1 MGLGEPLSLALG
13 GGPSPQEEVY
23 DAMRQNVGDGI
34 QGPEDSLVEKWRN
47 ARARGIAT
55 FTQDDRALAQTFP
68 EISTD
73 YLPVWEDIL
82 DIPPNPSASEAERQ
96 ATVLVAY
103 TRTIDASF
111 PKLNAELQSIDSLMS
126 IILIPHQFVR
136 TTVPGRA
143 FEDWNTAS
151 PSASGPPFRLNASG
165 VGNTATGFPNFA
177 DEFILTV
184 LFDVGVGLLSVAN
197 QRSFAEAQALLNE
210 SLPAW
215 VDFRLHT
222 ACGFILD
229 QDLLDVTLLCDGI
242 VIGP

>member
-13 GGPSPQEEVY
+13 GGPSPQDEVY
-23 DAMRQNVGDGI
+23 DAMFQNVGDGI
-34 QGPEDSLVEKWRN
+34 QGPEDSLVEKWRR
-47 ARARGIAT
+47 ARARGIAA
-55 FTQDDRALAQTFP
+55 FTQDDRATAQAFP

-73 YLPVWEDIL
+73 FLPVWEDIL
-82 DIPPNPSASEAERQ
+82 DIPLDPSASVSERQ
-96 ATVLVAY
+96 ATVLLAY

-111 PKLNAELQSIDSLMS
+111 PKLTTELQSIDSLMS
-126 IILIPHQFVR
+126 IILVPHDFVR

-143 FEDWNTAS
+143 FQDWNTSAS
-151 PSASGPPFRLNASG
+151 NASGPPFNLGLSA
-165 VGNTATGFPNFA
+165 VGDDATGFPNFS

-184 LFDVGVGLLSVAN
+184 LFDVGVGVLTVAN